1 MFFQRWGAS
10 CFERML
16 FWGLL
21 FSEEII
27 LIQRNPLPGMIFLRR
42 NHPDSEEFSLRDDF
56 QRQKSSCFR
65 RILSQ
70 GCFSTE
76 ECILFQKNPLSGM
89 ILKRRKHPDSG
100 KYPLRDASMIKMLS
114 HKAGSLSFS

>member
-1 MFFQRWGAS
+1 MIFQLGNHPVSKECSPRDDFPQQKAS

-27 LIQRNPLPGMIFLRR
+27 LFQKNSFPGMIFHRR
-42 NHPDSEEFSLRDDF
+42 NHPVSEESSPRDDF
-56 QRQKSSCFR
+56 PQQKASCFR

-70 GCFSTE
+70 G
-76 ECILFQKNPLSGM
+76 
-89 ILKRRKHPDSG
+89 
-100 KYPLRDASMIKMLS
+100 
-114 HKAGSLSFS
+114 